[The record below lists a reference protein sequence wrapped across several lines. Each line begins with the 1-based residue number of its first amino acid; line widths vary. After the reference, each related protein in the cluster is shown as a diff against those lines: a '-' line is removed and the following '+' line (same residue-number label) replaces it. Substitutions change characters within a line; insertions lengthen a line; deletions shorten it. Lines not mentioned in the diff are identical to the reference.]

1 MTLSVHNVLT
11 LYRAR
16 PNTHAQ
22 NLQNPERW
30 ARHRNALILKSVAR
44 IPSLSIKKRLLLLA
58 WSSASLIIGAVVV
71 TGHLINVGA
80 VFYIFLKLF
89 KGFKVNVGK

>member
-1 MTLSVHNVLT
+1 MVFTSRSV
-11 LYRAR
+11 
-16 PNTHAQ
+16 
-22 NLQNPERW
+22 
-30 ARHRNALILKSVAR
+30 
-44 IPSLSIKKRLLLLA
+44 LLLA